1 MDLIV
6 RQALAGDAPAAR
18 QCVVEAFSPYI
29 ARIGRP
35 PAPMLLD
42 FHAHTQDGHIWVAQH
57 ESAIVGALVQYETI
71 EGFYIDT
78 VAAVPHL
85 RGHGV
90 GRELL
95 MFAEHEAL
103 RRGFDGLYLCTNS
116 KMVENQALY
125 MKIGYVEYER
135 KHMAGYD
142 RIFYRKSLPATK
154 GRPPGWAGE
163 AVEV

>member
-1 MDLIV
+1 
-6 RQALAGDAPAAR
+6 
-18 QCVVEAFSPYI
+18 
-29 ARIGRP
+29 
-35 PAPMLLD
+35 MLLD
-42 FHAHTQDGHIWVAQH
+42 FHAHTQDGHIWVA
-57 ESAIVGALVQYETI
+57 EYENAIVGSLVQYETT

-78 VAAVPHL
+78 VATVPHL

-103 RRGFDGLYLCTNS
+103 RRGFDSLYLCTNS

-142 RIFYRKSLPATK
+142 RIFYRKALPATK
-154 GRPPGWAGE
+154 GRPPGWSGK

>member
-1 MDLIV
+1 MNLIV
-6 RQALAGDAPAAR
+6 RQALAADASAVR
-18 QCVVEAFSPYI
+18 QCVVEAFSPYV

-42 FHAHTQDGHIWVAQH
+42 FHTHTQDGHVWVAEYQNV
-57 ESAIVGALVQYETI
+57 IVGALVQYETT
-71 EGFYIDT
+71 EGFYVDT
-78 VAAVPHL
+78 VAAVSRL
-85 RGHGV
+85 RGHGI

-95 MFAEHEAL
+95 IFAEHEAL

-125 MKIGYVEYER
+125 TKIGYVEYER

-142 RIFYRKSLPATK
+142 RIFYRKSLRAAK
-154 GRPPGWAGE
+154 GS
-163 AVEV
+163 